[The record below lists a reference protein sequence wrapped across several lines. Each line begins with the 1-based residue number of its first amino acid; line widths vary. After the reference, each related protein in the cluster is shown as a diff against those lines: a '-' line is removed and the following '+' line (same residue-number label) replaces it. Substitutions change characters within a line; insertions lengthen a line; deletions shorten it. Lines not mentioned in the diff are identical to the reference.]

1 MQNEEFIAIC
11 YIMIYHPAKFQV
23 KIFISFCVKFD
34 KSFEVVLSD
43 SQIFCQSLRK
53 N

>member
-1 MQNEEFIAIC
+1 MQNEEFITLS
-11 YIMIYHPAKFQV
+11 YIMIYHPANFQV
-23 KIFISFCVKFD
+23 KIFISFCINFD
-34 KSFEVVLSD
+34 KNFEVMLSE